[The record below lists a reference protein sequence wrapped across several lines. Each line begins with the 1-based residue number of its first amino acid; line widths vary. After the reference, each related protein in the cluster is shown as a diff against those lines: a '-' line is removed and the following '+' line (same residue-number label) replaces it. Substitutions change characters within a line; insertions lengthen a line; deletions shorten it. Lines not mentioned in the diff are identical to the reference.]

1 MKISRSTVI
10 AAAIAVAIALCV
22 PLLVPR
28 GAQRAAGD
36 PPPSRPAAVLDVPV
50 TPVVARTVPVYLE
63 YVGTTDAIRTVTLQA
78 QVTGY
83 LLKQAVPDGADVPAN
98 ALLYQIDPRSYQATL
113 DAATAQADKDAAA
126 LDYASASH
134 HRNAVLNETGDVS
147 TDTLQQSASSERQD
161 RAAVAVDR
169 AQIEAAQLN
178 LHFTTIRAPFAGRLG
193 LSLVHE
199 GALISLAGTQL
210 NTLVQLDPI
219 YATFNPPDAD
229 LPDIQTRQSNGAIPA
244 DVTVGEAS
252 APQYHGRLTLLDNS
266 IVRGTGTITARATI
280 DNPRHTL
287 LPGQFVHVR
296 LHVADQPGT
305 LLVPQVA
312 VGSNQLGQYV
322 YIVGPGNRLE
332 QRYVTLGA
340 DYAPLVAV
348 RAGVTRGET
357 VVVGNLLKLGPGAV
371 VRPMPA
377 GSAQIGASAARV
389 APASPASPAAP
400 APPAASAASVGSRKP

>member
-1 MKISRSTVI
+1 MMKVSRLALLA
-10 AAAIAVAIALCV
+10 AAAIAVALCV
-22 PLLVPR
+22 ALLSPHGTHGTR
-28 GAQRAAGD
+28 GTLRAAGD
-36 PPPSRPAAVLDVPV
+36 PPAPRPAAALEVPV

-83 LLKQAVPDGADVPAN
+83 LLKQAAPDGADVRAD
-98 ALLYQIDPRSYQATL
+98 ALLYQIDPRSYQAAL
-113 DAATAQADKDAAA
+113 DAAKAQADKDAAA

-134 HRNAVLNETGDVS
+134 HRNAVLSETGDVS
-147 TDTLQQSASSERQD
+147 TDTLQQSASAERQD
-161 RAAVAVDR
+161 HAAVAADR

-178 LHFTTIRAPFAGRLG
+178 LGFTTIRAPFAGRLG

-199 GALISLAGTQL
+199 GALISNAGTQL

-229 LPDIQTRQSNGAIPA
+229 LPDIQKRQSSGAIPA
-244 DVTVGEAS
+244 DVTVGAAS
-252 APQYHGRLTLLDNS
+252 LPQYHGRLALLDNS

-280 DNPRHTL
+280 DNPAHTL
-287 LPGQFVHVR
+287 LPGQFIHVR

-322 YIVGPGNRLE
+322 YVVGPGNRLE

-348 RAGVTRGET
+348 RSGVAKGET
-357 VVVGNLLKLGPGAV
+357 VVVGNLLKLGPGTV
-371 VRPMPA
+371 VRPTPA
-377 GSAQIGASAARV
+377 GSPQA
-389 APASPASPAAP
+389 AAP
-400 APPAASAASVGSRKP
+400 AAGSRTP